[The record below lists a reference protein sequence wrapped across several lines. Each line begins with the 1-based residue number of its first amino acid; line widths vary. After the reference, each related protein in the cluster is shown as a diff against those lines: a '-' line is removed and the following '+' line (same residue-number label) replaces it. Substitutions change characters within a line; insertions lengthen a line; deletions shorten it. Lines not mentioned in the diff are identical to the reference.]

1 MSYSDEWWKE
11 RYGPTKFSKY
21 SEEIKKI
28 CIEEHGVYWKTKRKT
43 YRDKNGERQYV
54 DEVDMKH
61 TSKQIFLANWFNRTN
76 AADSIL
82 FRLNE
87 WIERS
92 WSHSPTFNCFMV
104 NLFAESQEDLSFD
117 ELLEYIKAHK
127 NFNET
132 SSQKETRLEE
142 KKRSI
147 EYRYEKI
154 KKIQSSIGYKYR
166 LFLNKKLQVAY
177 EKLPSLEKFFKKEKI
192 FRAQVDI
199 DSDLEKNLLD
209 TNRHWEHTN
218 KYIKPKPVH
227 DFKNIRK
234 ALLETREDWIREILI
249 KDILVLYKKLNYKKS
264 KNIKYKELSI
274 FELWNEFCSLA
285 YSLEKLF
292 VTDDD
297 SDSTGYI
304 SRWEGIW
311 VGEKKKDKLRFYKFD
326 AGICRLETILDP
338 EKKLNSNEETKLF
351 TFFMVLYKSID
362 DEELKTW
369 WNDRLDIEI
378 EEDVAK
384 SGFFAQTIINRQI
397 FHTDLFSLNFLE
409 YRWLE
414 MLEEYEETSINNWDE
429 YIKQKYFF
437 FLKG

>member
-28 CIEEHGVYWKTKRKT
+28 CIEEHGIYWKTKRKT

-61 TSKQIFLANWFNRTN
+61 TSTQIFLANWFNRTN

-87 WIERS
+87 WIEGKWR
-92 WSHSPTFNCFMV
+92 HSPAFNCFMV

-127 NFNET
+127 GFNET
-132 SSQKETRLEE
+132 SSQKKSRLEE

-154 KKIQSSIGYKYR
+154 EKIQSSIGYKYR
-166 LFLNKKLQVAY
+166 LFLNKKSQVIY
-177 EKLPSLEKFFKKEKI
+177 EKLPSLAKFSKKEKI
-192 FRAQVDI
+192 FRTQVDR

-209 TNRHWEHTN
+209 TNKHWEQTN
-218 KYIKPKPVH
+218 KYTKPKPVH

-234 ALLETREDWIREILI
+234 VILETREDWIREILI

-264 KNIKYKELSI
+264 KNIEYKELST
-274 FELWNEFCSLA
+274 FELWNEFCSAA
-285 YSLEKLF
+285 YSLEQLF

-304 SRWEGIW
+304 LRWSGVW
-311 VGEKKKDKLRFYKFD
+311 FGKKKDKLRFYKFD
-326 AGICRLETILDP
+326 AGVCRLETILNL
-338 EKKLNSNEETKLF
+338 EEKLNSNEETKLF

-362 DEELKTW
+362 DEEWKSW
-369 WNDRLDIEI
+369 WNDRMDIEI

-384 SGFFAQTIINRQI
+384 PGFFAQTIINREV
-397 FHTDLFSLNFLE
+397 FHTDLFSLNFIE

-414 MLEEYEETSINNWDE
+414 MLEDYEESSINNWDE

-437 FLKG
+437 FLKD